1 MLSVKSDHLM
11 KKLDEPKKELRKQ
24 AEEKVAKLRE
34 RDRLRYLPQYEEKR
48 LLHELQVHQVE
59 LEMQNEEMRGIQTEL
74 EESRS
79 RYREL
84 YDFAP
89 VGYVTLDKFGMIIEA
104 NLTVCALLK
113 IPRTALIGKYFQSFM
128 DRESAD
134 ALHLFLRKS
143 LPSGMT
149 EILEC
154 RLCPADGAPFEISLN
169 VGGEYDRSDRLLRYR
184 VVLVDVSRL
193 KLMERQARETGDRL
207 RSLASELNLSEERTR
222 KTIAQTLHD
231 EVGQMLALARMKLSS
246 ATTLPKE
253 TAVEKIVEEVLD
265 MLGSVIS
272 QMRSLIVEISPPVL
286 HDLGLAAAIDWMAER
301 TSSVKGID
309 IETEI
314 TGDFSRLEQDLKFM
328 LYQIVRELLVN
339 VVKHSGGHRVL
350 VSLERDEHAIGIKV
364 MDDGKG
370 FDPREAGSPAADSG
384 LGLFSIRERLKSYKG
399 NLQIESR
406 KGKGTT
412 VSIRLPVGKKSE

>member
-1 MLSVKSDHLM
+1 M
-11 KKLDEPKKELRKQ
+11 KDKAAHPMNKPEDKKKDLRKQ
-24 AEEKVAKLRE
+24 AEEKVDRLRE
-34 RDRLRYLPQYEEKR
+34 KDRLRYLPQYEEKR

-59 LEMQNEEMRGIQTEL
+59 LEMQNEEMRGIQTQL
-74 EESRS
+74 EESRG

-104 NLTVCALLK
+104 NLTVCALLN

-143 LPSGMT
+143 LPSRMT

-154 RLCPADGAPFEISLN
+154 RLCPADGTPFEISLN

-246 ATTLPKE
+246 ATSLPKE
-253 TAVEKIVEEVLD
+253 KAVEKIVEEVLD
-265 MLGSVIS
+265 MLGSIIR
-272 QMRSLIVEISPPVL
+272 QTRSLMVEISPPVL

-301 TSSVKGID
+301 TSSVSGIG

-339 VVKHSGGHRVL
+339 VVKHSGSHRVL
-350 VSLERDEHAIGIKV
+350 VSLERDEHDIGIKV

-406 KGKGTT
+406 EGKGTT